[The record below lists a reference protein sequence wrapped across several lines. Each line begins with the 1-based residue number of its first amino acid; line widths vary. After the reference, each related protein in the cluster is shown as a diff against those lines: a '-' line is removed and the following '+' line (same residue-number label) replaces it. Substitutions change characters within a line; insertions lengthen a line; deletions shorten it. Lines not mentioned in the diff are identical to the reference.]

1 MSTPNNLNCPTKSLK
16 ILGDFWTLTIIQN
29 LAKNEKRFKELEKE
43 INGINPTTLST
54 RLKKL
59 EGEKLIFRKE
69 ETLNK
74 LSVVYG
80 LTAKGRG
87 ILPILLEIQK
97 FSKKFL

>member
-1 MSTPNNLNCPTKSLK
+1 MSTPNNPNCPTKSLK
-16 ILGDFWTLTIIQN
+16 ILGDFWTLSIIQN
-29 LAKNEKRFKELEKE
+29 LAKKEKRFKELEKE

-59 EGEKLIFRKE
+59 EKEKLISRKE